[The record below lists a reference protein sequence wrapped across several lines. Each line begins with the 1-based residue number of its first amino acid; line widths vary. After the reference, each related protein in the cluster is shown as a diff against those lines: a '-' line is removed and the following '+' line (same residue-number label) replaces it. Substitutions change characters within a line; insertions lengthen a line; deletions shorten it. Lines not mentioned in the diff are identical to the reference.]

1 MNETLQQ
8 VVTER
13 AGIELQRM
21 AEREL
26 LKDAHRAALKEFDD
40 ATRKL
45 LAANRL
51 KYAAALRA
59 P

>member
-1 MNETLQQ
+1 MSEALETI
-8 VVTER
+8 VTER

-26 LKDAHRAALKEFDD
+26 LKDTHRAALKEFDD

-45 LAANRL
+45 LVANRL